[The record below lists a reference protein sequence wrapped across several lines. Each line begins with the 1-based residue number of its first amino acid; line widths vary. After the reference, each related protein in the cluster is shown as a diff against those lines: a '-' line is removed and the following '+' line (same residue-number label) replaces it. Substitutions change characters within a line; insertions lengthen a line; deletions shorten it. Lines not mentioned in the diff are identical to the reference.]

1 MTSVLSMVAV
11 SLSVTDAQCVVRM
24 VGIGWF
30 SHQDHWCHFI
40 WAADRTV
47 FSRVI
52 SVSRHS
58 CLLAV

>member
-11 SLSVTDAQCVVRM
+11 SLSVTDAQHVVRM

-40 WAADRTV
+40 LAADRTV
-47 FSRVI
+47 LSRVI